1 MKKMVGKGAGQKYG
15 KKAPVMGALHVA
27 AMLAFAA
34 SHSAYA
40 QSDSA
45 GNATNAAA
53 TSAGATSDSS
63 ADKALPVVK
72 VTAAQDSLQHLNTD
86 VNSGALGT
94 RTQLDTPFSTTVV
107 TSEELQDMQPQKLG
121 DVFAR
126 DASVS
131 DNGNPYSAWAT
142 YLSVRGMQ
150 LDWQNGFKIDG
161 LPFNSYGIT
170 MPYEQLERV
179 ELLKGLSGFMYGFG
193 APGGVVNYVTKQPPR
208 SDTPV
213 RSVDIGYRNDGVWS
227 EHADLGGRIGPN
239 SMFGYRF
246 NATHEEGQTYNDGN
260 IRRDAFS
267 LALDARITR
276 DFTATFGALYQD
288 QHASGQGGSISTAQY
303 VGTSLPTT
311 VSGSTDNLGNASQHL
326 NTNLQLYTAGLH
338 YNLSPDWTASLTY
351 SFSKSFRDRN
361 ESTFFLQDAS
371 GDYTDYRFAGKE
383 GHRLSLWQA
392 MVEGNV
398 KTGPFQHQLVFG
410 AAWQKQ
416 VNEYEATS
424 AYELIGTGNIYSPN
438 NNTFYSPEGLTTYR
452 AGDITQKA
460 LFASDTIQ
468 LTERWSVLG
477 GVRYTNYEQN
487 GYTLAGATSSHYS
500 QSGVLT
506 PSVALMFKLAPT
518 TTLYTSYVESLEA
531 GSIVDFTYANAGQML
546 KPLRSKQY
554 EVGVKT
560 EQTRWSAS
568 AALFRIERGAEYP
581 NSANF
586 YVQDGESIFEGVEAG
601 ADVRLGAGWT
611 VGGDLM
617 WLHTKYERG
626 SSFDG
631 NRVAGA
637 PGFVAAGHV
646 TYNVPYV
653 PGLKVGADAK
663 FTGNTTVRPA
673 GDLKAGGYT
682 LFNVG
687 ATYATKIGGYGV
699 TFRAAL
705 DNITN
710 KRYWEYQ
717 YADYISPGDPRTVSL
732 NARIDF

>member
-1 MKKMVGKGAGQKYG
+1 MHIAV
-15 KKAPVMGALHVA
+15 
-27 AMLAFAA
+27 MLAFAA
-34 SHSAYA
+34 SQNAYA
-40 QSDSA
+40 QTGAPVNASSAATESA
-45 GNATNAAA
+45 GPANDAGPANG
-53 TSAGATSDSS
+53 AGA
-63 ADKALPVVK
+63 DKSLPAVN
-72 VTAAQDSLQHLNTD
+72 VTAAQDSPQHLNAD
-86 VNSGALGT
+86 VGGGALGT

-107 TSEELQDMQPQKLG
+107 TSEELQDLQPQKLG
-121 DVFAR
+121 DVFTR

-170 MPYEQLERV
+170 MPYEQLESV

-193 APGGVVNYVTKQPPR
+193 APGGVVNYVTKKPPL
-208 SDTPV
+208 SGTPI
-213 RSVDIGYRNDGVWS
+213 RSVDVGYVTDGVWA

-239 SMFGYRF
+239 GMFGYRF
-246 NATHEEGQTYNDGN
+246 NATHEEGQTYNDGTL
-260 IRRDAFS
+260 RRNAFS

-276 DFTATFGALYQD
+276 DLSATFGALYQD
-288 QHASGQGGSISTAQY
+288 QHTTGQGGSISTVQY

-311 VSGSTDNLGNASQHL
+311 LSGSTDNLGNPSQHL
-326 NTNLQLYTAGLH
+326 NTNLQLYTAGVH
-338 YNLSPDWTASLTY
+338 YNLSPDWTAHLTY

-361 ESTFFLQDAS
+361 ESTFFLQNPA
-371 GDYTDYRFAGKE
+371 GDYTDFRFAGKE

-392 MVEGNV
+392 MIEGDV
-398 KTGPFQHQLVFG
+398 KTGPFEHQLVFG

-416 VNEYEATS
+416 VNEYEANS
-424 AYELIGTGNIYSPN
+424 VYEQIGTGNLYSPN
-438 NNTFYSPEGLTTYR
+438 TNLFYSPEGLSTYR

-468 LTERWSVLG
+468 LTQRWSVLG
-477 GVRYTNYEQN
+477 GVRYTYYEQN
-487 GYTLAGATSSHYS
+487 GYTLTGATSSHYS

-506 PSVALMFKLAPT
+506 PTVALMFKLAPT
-518 TTLYTSYVESLEA
+518 TTLYTSYVESLEP

-554 EVGVKT
+554 EVGIKS
-560 EQTRWSAS
+560 EHARWSAS
-568 AALFRIERGAEYP
+568 AALFRIERGAEYA
-581 NSANF
+581 NSANV

-601 ADVRLGAGWT
+601 ADVRLGANWT

-653 PGLKVGADAK
+653 PGLRVGADAK

-687 ATYATKIGGYGV
+687 ASYATRIGGYGV
-699 TFRAAL
+699 TFRAAI
-705 DNITN
+705 DNITD

-717 YADYISPGDPRTVSL
+717 YADYISPGDPRTLSL

>member
-1 MKKMVGKGAGQKYG
+1 
-15 KKAPVMGALHVA
+15 
-27 AMLAFAA
+27 MLAFAA
-34 SHSAYA
+34 SQSVLA
-40 QSDSA
+40 QSA
-45 GNATNAAA
+45 ATGDANGAA
-53 TSAGATSDSS
+53 TSASTADDTTS
-63 ADKALPVVK
+63 DKALPVVK
-72 VTAAQDSLQHLNTD
+72 VTAAQDSLQHLNDD
-86 VNSGALGT
+86 VSSGALGT
-94 RTQLDTPFSTTVV
+94 RTQLDTPFSTTIV
-107 TSEELQDMQPQKLG
+107 TSQQLQDMQPQKLG
-121 DVFAR
+121 DVFAH

-131 DNGNPYSAWAT
+131 DNGNPYNAWAT
-142 YLSVRGMQ
+142 YVSVRGMQ

-170 MPYEQLERV
+170 MPYEQLESV
-179 ELLKGLSGFMYGFG
+179 QLLKGLSGFMYGFG

-208 SDTPV
+208 TDTPI
-213 RSVDIGYRNDGVWS
+213 RSVDVGYRTNGVWA
-227 EHADLGGRIGPN
+227 EHADLGGRIGPD
-239 SMFGYRF
+239 SMFGYRL

-260 IRRDAFS
+260 VRRDAFS
-267 LALDARITR
+267 FALDARITR
-276 DFTATFGALYQD
+276 DLTATFGALYQD
-288 QHASGQGGSISTAQY
+288 QRTTGQGGSISTAKY
-303 VGTSLPTT
+303 TGASLPTT
-311 VSGSTDNLGNASQHL
+311 LSGSTSNLGNASQHL
-326 NTNLQLYTAGLH
+326 NTNLQMYTAGLH

-361 ESTFFLQDAS
+361 ESTFFLENPS
-371 GDYTDYRFAGKE
+371 GDYTDYRYAGKE

-392 MVEGNV
+392 MIEGNV

-424 AYELIGTGNIYSPN
+424 AYEFIGTGNIYRPN
-438 NNTFYSPEGLTTYR
+438 TNLFYSPQGLTTYR

-518 TTLYTSYVESLEA
+518 TTVYASYVESLEA

-546 KPLRSKQY
+546 NPLRSKQY
-554 EVGVKT
+554 EVGIKS
-560 EQTRWSAS
+560 EHARWSAS
-568 AALFRIERGAEYP
+568 AALFRIERGAEYA
-581 NSANF
+581 NSANV

-601 ADVRLGAGWT
+601 GDVRLGSNWT
-611 VGGDLM
+611 IGGDLM

-637 PGFVAAGHV
+637 PGFVAAAHA

-653 PGLKVGADAK
+653 PGLKLGADAK
-663 FTGNTTVRPA
+663 FTGNTTVRPS
-673 GDLKAGGYT
+673 GDLTAGGYT

-699 TFRAAL
+699 TLRAAI
-705 DNITN
+705 DNIMN

-717 YADYISPGDPRTVSL
+717 YADYISPGDPRTLSL

>member
-1 MKKMVGKGAGQKYG
+1 
-15 KKAPVMGALHVA
+15 
-27 AMLAFAA
+27 MLAFAA
-34 SHSAYA
+34 SQNAYA
-40 QSDSA
+40 QTDA
-45 GNATNAAA
+45 PVNASNAAA
-53 TSAGATSDSS
+53 ASAGAANDAAAEKS
-63 ADKALPVVK
+63 LPAVN
-72 VTAAQDSLQHLNTD
+72 VTAAQDSPQHLNAD
-86 VNSGALGT
+86 VGSGALGT

-170 MPYEQLERV
+170 MPYEQLESV

-193 APGGVVNYVTKQPPR
+193 APGGVVNYVTKKPPL
-208 SDTPV
+208 SGTPI
-213 RSVDIGYRNDGVWS
+213 RSVDVGYLTDGVWA
-227 EHADLGGRIGPN
+227 EHADLGGRVGPN
-239 SMFGYRF
+239 GMFGYRF
-246 NATHEEGQTYNDGN
+246 NATHEEGQTYNDGT
-260 IRRDAFS
+260 IRRNAFS

-276 DFTATFGALYQD
+276 DLSATFGALYQD
-288 QHASGQGGSISTAQY
+288 QHTTGQGGSISTAQY
-303 VGTSLPTT
+303 VGTSLPAAL
-311 VSGSTDNLGNASQHL
+311 SGSTDNLGNPSQHL
-326 NTNLQLYTAGLH
+326 NTNLQLYTAGVH
-338 YNLSPDWTASLTY
+338 YNLSPNWTAHLTY

-361 ESTFFLQDAS
+361 ESTFFLENPA
-371 GDYTDYRFAGKE
+371 GDYTDFRFAGKE

-392 MVEGNV
+392 LVEGDV
-398 KTGPFQHQLVFG
+398 KTGPFEHQLVLG

-416 VNEYEATS
+416 VNEYEANS
-424 AYELIGTGNIYSPN
+424 VYEQIGTGNLYSPN
-438 NNTFYSPEGLTTYR
+438 TNLFYSPEGLATYR

-460 LFASDTIQ
+460 LFASDTIR

-477 GVRYTNYEQN
+477 GVRYTYYEQN
-487 GYTLAGATSSHYS
+487 GYTLTGTTSSHYS

-506 PSVALMFKLAPT
+506 PTVALMFKLAPT
-518 TTLYTSYVESLEA
+518 TTLYTSYVESLEP
-531 GSIVDFTYANAGQML
+531 GSIVDFTYANAGRML

-554 EVGVKT
+554 EVGIKS
-560 EQTRWSAS
+560 EHARWSAS
-568 AALFRIERGAEYP
+568 TALFRIERGAEYA
-581 NSANF
+581 NSANV

-601 ADVRLGAGWT
+601 ADVRLGANWT

-653 PGLKVGADAK
+653 PGLRIGADAK
-663 FTGNTTVRPA
+663 FTGNTSVRPA

-687 ATYATKIGGYGV
+687 ASYATRIGGYGV
-699 TFRAAL
+699 TFRAAI

-717 YADYISPGDPRTVSL
+717 YADYISPGDPRTLSL

>member
-1 MKKMVGKGAGQKYG
+1 MIGVVHIA
-15 KKAPVMGALHVA
+15 V
-27 AMLAFAA
+27 MLAFAA
-34 SHSAYA
+34 SRNANA
-40 QSDSA
+40 QTDA
-45 GNATNAAA
+45 PVNASGAAA
-53 TSAGATSDSS
+53 ASAGAANDAAAEKS
-63 ADKALPVVK
+63 LPAVK
-72 VTAAQDSLQHLNTD
+72 VTAAQDSPQHLNAD
-86 VNSGALGT
+86 VGSGALGM

-107 TSEELQDMQPQKLG
+107 TSEELRDMQPQKLG

-170 MPYEQLERV
+170 MPYAQLESV

-193 APGGVVNYVTKQPPR
+193 APGGVVNYVTKKPPL
-208 SDTPV
+208 SVTPI
-213 RSVDIGYRNDGVWS
+213 RCVDVGYLTEGVWA
-227 EHADLGGRIGPN
+227 EHADLGGRVGPN
-239 SMFGYRF
+239 GMFGYRF
-246 NATHEEGQTYNDGN
+246 NATHEEGQTYNDGTL
-260 IRRDAFS
+260 RRNAFS

-276 DFTATFGALYQD
+276 DLSATFGALYQD
-288 QHASGQGGSISTAQY
+288 QHATGQGGSISTAQY

-311 VSGSTDNLGNASQHL
+311 LSGSTDNLGNPSQHL
-326 NTNLQLYTAGLH
+326 NTNLQLYTAGVH
-338 YNLSPDWTASLTY
+338 YNLSPDWTAHLTY

-361 ESTFFLQDAS
+361 ESTFFLENPA
-371 GDYTDYRFAGKE
+371 GDYTEFRFAGKE

-398 KTGPFQHQLVFG
+398 KTGPFEHQLVFG

-416 VNEYEATS
+416 VNEYEANS
-424 AYELIGTGNIYSPN
+424 VYEQIGTGNLYSPN
-438 NNTFYSPEGLTTYR
+438 TNLFYSPEGLSTYR
-452 AGDITQKA
+452 AGDIMQKA

-487 GYTLAGATSSHYS
+487 GYTLTGATSSHYS

-506 PSVALMFKLAPT
+506 PTVALMFKLAPT
-518 TTLYTSYVESLEA
+518 TTLYTSYVESLEP

-554 EVGVKT
+554 EIGIKS
-560 EQTRWSAS
+560 EHARWSAS
-568 AALFRIERGAEYP
+568 SALFRIERGAEYA
-581 NSANF
+581 NSANV

-601 ADVRLGAGWT
+601 ADVRLGANWT

-653 PGLKVGADAK
+653 PGLRLGADAK

-687 ATYATKIGGYGV
+687 ASYATRIGGYGV
-699 TFRAAL
+699 TFRAAI

-717 YADYISPGDPRTVSL
+717 YADYISPGDPRTLSL
-732 NARIDF
+732 NARMDF

>member
-1 MKKMVGKGAGQKYG
+1 
-15 KKAPVMGALHVA
+15 
-27 AMLAFAA
+27 MLAFAA
-34 SHSAYA
+34 SQNAYA
-40 QSDSA
+40 QTGAPVNASSAATESA
-45 GNATNAAA
+45 GPANDAGPANG
-53 TSAGATSDSS
+53 AGA
-63 ADKALPVVK
+63 DKSLPAVN
-72 VTAAQDSLQHLNTD
+72 VTAAQDSPQHLNAD
-86 VNSGALGT
+86 VGGGALGT

-107 TSEELQDMQPQKLG
+107 TSEELQDLQPQKLG
-121 DVFAR
+121 DVFTR

-170 MPYEQLERV
+170 MPYEQLESV

-193 APGGVVNYVTKQPPR
+193 APGGVVNYVTKKPPL
-208 SDTPV
+208 SGTPI
-213 RSVDIGYRNDGVWS
+213 RSVDVGYVTDGVWA

-239 SMFGYRF
+239 GMFGYRF
-246 NATHEEGQTYNDGN
+246 NATHEEGQTYNDGTL
-260 IRRDAFS
+260 RRNAFS

-276 DFTATFGALYQD
+276 DLSATFGALYQD
-288 QHASGQGGSISTAQY
+288 QHTTGQGGSISTVQY

-311 VSGSTDNLGNASQHL
+311 LSGSTDNLGNPSQHL
-326 NTNLQLYTAGLH
+326 NTNLQLYTAGVH
-338 YNLSPDWTASLTY
+338 YNLSPDWTAHLTY

-361 ESTFFLQDAS
+361 ESTFFLQNPA
-371 GDYTDYRFAGKE
+371 GDYTDFRFAGKE

-392 MVEGNV
+392 MIEGDV
-398 KTGPFQHQLVFG
+398 KTGPFEHQLVFG

-416 VNEYEATS
+416 VNEYEANS
-424 AYELIGTGNIYSPN
+424 VYEQIGTGNLYSPN
-438 NNTFYSPEGLTTYR
+438 TNLFYSPEGLSTYR

-468 LTERWSVLG
+468 LTQRWSVLG
-477 GVRYTNYEQN
+477 GVRYTYYEQN
-487 GYTLAGATSSHYS
+487 GYTLTGATSSHYS

-506 PSVALMFKLAPT
+506 PTVALMFKLAPT
-518 TTLYTSYVESLEA
+518 TTLYTSYVESLEP

-554 EVGVKT
+554 EVGIKS
-560 EQTRWSAS
+560 EHARWSAS
-568 AALFRIERGAEYP
+568 AALFRIERGAEYA
-581 NSANF
+581 NSANV

-601 ADVRLGAGWT
+601 ADVRLGANWT

-653 PGLKVGADAK
+653 PGLRVGADAK

-687 ATYATKIGGYGV
+687 ASYATRIGGYGV
-699 TFRAAL
+699 TFRAAI
-705 DNITN
+705 DNITD

-717 YADYISPGDPRTVSL
+717 YADYISPGDPRTLSL